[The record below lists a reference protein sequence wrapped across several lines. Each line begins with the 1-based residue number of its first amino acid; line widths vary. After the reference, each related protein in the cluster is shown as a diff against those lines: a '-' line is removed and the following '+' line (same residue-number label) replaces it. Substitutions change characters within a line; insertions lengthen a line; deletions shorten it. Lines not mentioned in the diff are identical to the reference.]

1 MISLPDDEVTIKLKY
16 FKKYYIKTLK
26 KVDELALDKRIRK
39 SNELDLD
46 IDKQISIGCQ
56 KLGLYH
62 TPRPL
67 IIRNKSII
75 IKNMKMLYYYSN
87 RLDGFGIEKCLSN

>member
-1 MISLPDDEVTIKLKY
+1 MISLPDDEVTIKLKD

-26 KVDELALDKRIRK
+26 KVDELSFNKKIRK
-39 SNELDLD
+39 SNELELD

-62 TPRPL
+62 TPKPL
-67 IIRNKSII
+67 ILKDERII
-75 IKNMKMLYYYSN
+75 IKNMKMLYYYRN
-87 RLDGFGIEKCLSN
+87 RLDGFGIEKS